1 MAAKIGSGFGTGR
14 EQWCVYI
21 YILPPL
27 LKKLIDQVNI
37 YIYISIDRHIYPTI

>member
-21 YILPPL
+21 YIYILPPL

-37 YIYISIDRHIYPTI
+37 YIYIDR